1 MKKRLP
7 QQARGVRLAIFD
19 VDGVL
24 TDGTLYVSPRGEEF
38 KAFHILDDHGLRM
51 LLERG
56 VDLAILSG
64 RKSGAVTSR
73 ARELGISRVIQGAQD
88 KLAAY
93 RSLLRGLRLREQN
106 TAFMGDDLPDLP
118 VLLRCGF
125 AISVPAAP
133 APVRAHVHYVT
144 TAHGGRGAVR
154 EVCELIM
161 RAQGT
166 FDARLESY
174 FK

>member
-1 MKKRLP
+1 MEPPAGWARL
-7 QQARGVRLAIFD
+7 G
-19 VDGVL
+19 
-24 TDGTLYVSPRGEEF
+24 GEGQF
-38 KAFHILDDHGLRM
+38 R
-51 LLERG
+51 
-56 VDLAILSG
+56 
-64 RKSGAVTSR
+64 
-73 ARELGISRVIQGAQD
+73 
-88 KLAAY
+88 
-93 RSLLRGLRLREQN
+93 
-106 TAFMGDDLPDLP
+106 
-118 VLLRCGF
+118 
-125 AISVPAAP
+125 AAP